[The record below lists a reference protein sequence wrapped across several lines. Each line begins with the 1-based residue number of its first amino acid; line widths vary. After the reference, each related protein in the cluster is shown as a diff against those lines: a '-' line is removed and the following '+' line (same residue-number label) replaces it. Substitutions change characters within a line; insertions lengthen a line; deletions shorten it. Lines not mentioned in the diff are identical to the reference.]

1 MLKMEHIG
9 YCPFC
14 NKQIIGKDNYASHLI
29 EESKRAIG
37 ALNEAM
43 SDLKKAGREEYQIVN
58 LKSIVNGNHY
68 LALEKGNNG
77 F

>member
-1 MLKMEHIG
+1 MFKMEYIG

-14 NKQIIGKDNYASHLI
+14 DKQIIGKDNYASHLI
-29 EESKRAIG
+29 EESEKAIR

-58 LKSIVNGNHY
+58 LKSIVNGNHH

>member
-14 NKQIIGKDNYASHLI
+14 DKQIIGKANYASHLI
-29 EESKRAIG
+29 EESAKAIR

-43 SDLKKAGREEYQIVN
+43 SDLKKAGGEEYQIVN
-58 LKSIVNGNHY
+58 LKSIVNGNYY
-68 LALEKGNNG
+68 LTLQKGNNG
-77 F
+77 L

>member
-1 MLKMEHIG
+1 MFKMEHIG

-29 EESKRAIG
+29 EESEKAIG

-43 SDLKKAGREEYQIVN
+43 SDLKKAGREEYQIVSI
-58 LKSIVNGNHY
+58 KSIMSGKSL

-77 F
+77 L

>member
-1 MLKMEHIG
+1 MFKMEYIG

-14 NKQIIGKDNYASHLI
+14 NKQIIRKDNYASHLI
-29 EESKRAIG
+29 EESERAIG

-58 LKSIVNGNHY
+58 LKSIVNGNYY
-68 LALEKGNNG
+68 LTLQKGNNG

>member
-1 MLKMEHIG
+1 MFKMEYIG

-14 NKQIIGKDNYASHLI
+14 DKQIIGKDNYASHLI
-29 EESKRAIG
+29 EESEKAIR